1 VKLVALLFA
10 ATVLTTAA
18 ALRSGAASLISTAR
32 ADALRDAAEGDRRAA
47 RIAALLDDRP
57 SLQPALGV
65 VHSILMVTAA
75 LPASWVLSGEL
86 AGWRLFSGFVIL
98 ALMIVLAGEVIP
110 RTLGRRRPRRLAYSL
125 SRLLSGSVRVGKKA
139 SDVVAELDEVE
150 DSDQN
155 GDQDDADRDEIELIS
170 SVLEFSDT
178 IVREVMVPRT
188 DMVSIASDL
197 SSEHVLDLVIEQGF
211 SRVPVEGDGV
221 DDIVGMVYA
230 KDLLRLMDERSDP
243 VTVRDLMREVF
254 FIPET
259 KAVSQLL
266 REMQS
271 SKFHMAV
278 VIDEFGG
285 TAGIVTIEDLL
296 EELVG
301 EIVDEYDNEVPMVE
315 NLGNGQYLVDA
326 RLSVDDLNE
335 LLGTDLP
342 DEEWDTV
349 GGLVLGLAGR
359 VPHEGEQFDFDGAH
373 LIPERVQ
380 GRRVERVRVGLR
392 GESGSA

>member
-1 VKLVALLFA
+1 MTLVALLLA
-10 ATVLTTAA
+10 AAVLTTAA
-18 ALRSGAASLISTAR
+18 ALRSGAASLVSTPR

-47 RIAALLDDRP
+47 RIASLLDDRS

-75 LPASWVLSGEL
+75 LPASWVLSGEF
-86 AGWRLFSGFVIL
+86 AGWSLFSGFVLL
-98 ALMIVLAGEVIP
+98 ALMIVLVGEVIP
-110 RTLGRRRPRRLAYSL
+110 RTLGRRRPRRIAYSL
-125 SRLLSGSVRVGKKA
+125 SRLLSGSVRIGKKA

-155 GDQDDADRDEIELIS
+155 GDKDEADRDEIELIS
-170 SVLEFSDT
+170 LVLEFSDT

-197 SSEHVLDLVIEQGF
+197 SSEHVLDLVIERGF
-211 SRVPVEGDGV
+211 SRIPVEGDGV

-230 KDLLRLMDERSDP
+230 KDLLRLMDEGSDP
-243 VTVRDLMREVF
+243 VTVRVLMREAY

-278 VIDEFGG
+278 VVDEFGG

-301 EIVDEYDNEVPMVE
+301 EIVDEYDTEVSMVE

-342 DEEWDTV
+342 DDEWDTV

-359 VPHEGEQFDFDGAH
+359 VPLEGEQFDLDGAH

-392 GESGSA
+392 GKAGAA